1 MYLTA
6 TTLSSMLSLPTL
18 SFMNNGNQ
26 VARIKPEENI
36 ILEIHCISER
46 KFPEILNWFKI

>member
-6 TTLSSMLSLPTL
+6 TTFSSMLSLPTL

-26 VARIKPEENI
+26 VTRIKPEENI
-36 ILEIHCISER
+36 ILEIHCISEY
-46 KFPEILNWFKI
+46 KFPEMVNWFKI